1 MNEAMD
7 SSVKT
12 VVLQPTPRQDEE
24 TLWQSGE
31 LGYHSPE
38 ALTQTLVMI
47 IVKHLKIRSSQAHR
61 FYITINHNISSLNFA
76 PIMHLTTPIKREI
89 DKSIIKFRK
98 RQLVTQHQV
107 NNVYSVIWKCLTLK
121 RSKFS
126 IRPIRLNC
134 LRSIVTV
141 IPVAMLSVVK

>member
-7 SSVKT
+7 CSVKT
-12 VVLQPTPRQDEE
+12 VVIQPTPRSDEE

-61 FYITINHNISSLNFA
+61 FVSSSNQ
-76 PIMHLTTPIKREI
+76 K
-89 DKSIIKFRK
+89 IIEKYR
-98 RQLVTQHQV
+98 
-107 NNVYSVIWKCLTLK
+107 
-121 RSKFS
+121 
-126 IRPIRLNC
+126 
-134 LRSIVTV
+134 
-141 IPVAMLSVVK
+141 

>member
-61 FYITINHNISSLNFA
+61 FHIKQIIFFSFYPNYFSPNPEPQHFSNQNSNF
-76 PIMHLTTPIKREI
+76 
-89 DKSIIKFRK
+89 
-98 RQLVTQHQV
+98 
-107 NNVYSVIWKCLTLK
+107 
-121 RSKFS
+121 
-126 IRPIRLNC
+126 
-134 LRSIVTV
+134 
-141 IPVAMLSVVK
+141 

>member
-7 SSVKT
+7 CSVKT
-12 VVLQPTPRQDEE
+12 VVIQPTPRQDEE

-61 FYITINHNISSLNFA
+61 FDIIQKSSQKSQNIIFFINFTAVVCVSH
-76 PIMHLTTPIKREI
+76 
-89 DKSIIKFRK
+89 
-98 RQLVTQHQV
+98 
-107 NNVYSVIWKCLTLK
+107 
-121 RSKFS
+121 
-126 IRPIRLNC
+126 
-134 LRSIVTV
+134 
-141 IPVAMLSVVK
+141 IPRI

>member
-61 FYITINHNISSLNFA
+61 FHIKQIIFFFHF
-76 PIMHLTTPIKREI
+76 TPIILAPTLNLNILATKI
-89 DKSIIKFRK
+89 SIFE
-98 RQLVTQHQV
+98 
-107 NNVYSVIWKCLTLK
+107 
-121 RSKFS
+121 
-126 IRPIRLNC
+126 
-134 LRSIVTV
+134 
-141 IPVAMLSVVK
+141 

>member
-61 FYITINHNISSLNFA
+61 FHIKQIIFFHF
-76 PIMHLTTPIKREI
+76 TPII
-89 DKSIIKFRK
+89 
-98 RQLVTQHQV
+98 LAP
-107 NNVYSVIWKCLTLK
+107 TLNLNILATK
-121 RSKFS
+121 
-126 IRPIRLNC
+126 IPIFE
-134 LRSIVTV
+134 
-141 IPVAMLSVVK
+141 

>member
-7 SSVKT
+7 CSVKT
-12 VVLQPTPRQDEE
+12 VVIQPAPRQDEE

-61 FYITINHNISSLNFA
+61 FLSHSYQKSFKLYIHF
-76 PIMHLTTPIKREI
+76 TPIKCACYFI
-89 DKSIIKFRK
+89 TGF
-98 RQLVTQHQV
+98 
-107 NNVYSVIWKCLTLK
+107 
-121 RSKFS
+121 
-126 IRPIRLNC
+126 
-134 LRSIVTV
+134 
-141 IPVAMLSVVK
+141 LS

>member
-61 FYITINHNISSLNFA
+61 FYIIINHKISSLIFV
-76 PIMHLTTPIKREI
+76 PIMHLPTPSKREI
-89 DKSIIKFRK
+89 EKIIVLF
-98 RQLVTQHQV
+98 
-107 NNVYSVIWKCLTLK
+107 
-121 RSKFS
+121 
-126 IRPIRLNC
+126 
-134 LRSIVTV
+134 
-141 IPVAMLSVVK
+141 

>member
-61 FYITINHNISSLNFA
+61 FH
-76 PIMHLTTPIKREI
+76 IKQ
-89 DKSIIKFRK
+89 IIFFILS
-98 RQLVTQHQV
+98 QL
-107 NNVYSVIWKCLTLK
+107 
-121 RSKFS
+121 FS
-126 IRPIRLNC
+126 PKPWT
-134 LRSIVTV
+134 STFY
-141 IPVAMLSVVK
+141 

>member
-61 FYITINHNISSLNFA
+61 FH
-76 PIMHLTTPIKREI
+76 IKQ
-89 DKSIIKFRK
+89 II
-98 RQLVTQHQV
+98 
-107 NNVYSVIWKCLTLK
+107 
-121 RSKFS
+121 FS
-126 IRPIRLNC
+126 IWPIFIAYFNHQPTHNQAFERP
-134 LRSIVTV
+134 
-141 IPVAMLSVVK
+141 

>member
-61 FYITINHNISSLNFA
+61 FHIKQIIFSFYPHDFSPNPEPQHFANQNPNF
-76 PIMHLTTPIKREI
+76 
-89 DKSIIKFRK
+89 
-98 RQLVTQHQV
+98 
-107 NNVYSVIWKCLTLK
+107 
-121 RSKFS
+121 
-126 IRPIRLNC
+126 
-134 LRSIVTV
+134 
-141 IPVAMLSVVK
+141 

>member
-7 SSVKT
+7 CSVKT
-12 VVLQPTPRQDEE
+12 VVIQPTPRQDEE

-61 FYITINHNISSLNFA
+61 FDITHSTRAKSLSLFNLKC
-76 PIMHLTTPIKREI
+76 MR
-89 DKSIIKFRK
+89 
-98 RQLVTQHQV
+98 RQAQV
-107 NNVYSVIWKCLTLK
+107 LTLTH
-121 RSKFS
+121 
-126 IRPIRLNC
+126 LV
-134 LRSIVTV
+134 LT
-141 IPVAMLSVVK
+141 

>member
-61 FYITINHNISSLNFA
+61 FHIKQIIFIIFA
-76 PIMHLTTPIKREI
+76 QIILT
-89 DKSIIKFRK
+89 
-98 RQLVTQHQV
+98 Q
-107 NNVYSVIWKCLTLK
+107 TLK
-121 RSKFS
+121 PTPFGNQNR
-126 IRPIRLNC
+126 NC
-134 LRSIVTV
+134 WIE
-141 IPVAMLSVVK
+141 IMI